1 MYPGKGDTLR
11 RGDTPRRGD
20 IQAEE
25 PWRKAGSPGSPGVPD
40 VPVQRGGDTAAGTQ
54 VAPGVDLGEKEG
66 QRDVNQGALLSE
78 DCRGRGRTHLLDGSS
93 EGPQDGR
100 GTPAVPLH
108 PRHGGLQGAQ
118 RGHKGGTK

>member
-54 VAPGVDLGEKEG
+54 EHRVWTWGRK
-66 QRDVNQGALLSE
+66 RDSVM
-78 DCRGRGRTHLLDGSS
+78 
-93 EGPQDGR
+93 
-100 GTPAVPLH
+100 
-108 PRHGGLQGAQ
+108 
-118 RGHKGGTK
+118 